1 MFFGKKDET
10 IVSPNIV
17 LPLLPLR
24 DIVVF
29 PHMVAPLFVGRDRSI
44 KAVETAIKS
53 EKLIFLAS
61 QRNAQQTNPEAE
73 DIFSI
78 GVVGQIIQL
87 LKLPDNTVK
96 IFVEGRYRAS
106 IQRFIEHDPYFRVE
120 ITPIEDE
127 FTGRE
132 IEIQA
137 LARGL
142 RNVSESYVATDNKA
156 PQEFLNAIKS
166 IKEPGRLA
174 DTIAGQISL
183 KLEDKQALLEK
194 TSVRQRIQTPA

>member
-106 IQRFIEHDPYFRVE
+106 IQRFIEHDPFFRVE
-120 ITPIEDE
+120 IIPSKTN
-127 FTGRE
+127 
-132 IEIQA
+132 
-137 LARGL
+137 L
-142 RNVSESYVATDNKA
+142 RAVRLKFRHWPGAYATYLKVTW
-156 PQEFLNAIKS
+156 PPTTKPRRSLLNAIKS
-166 IKEPGRLA
+166 MKEPGRLA
-174 DTIAGQISL
+174 DTIAGQLSL
-183 KLEDKQALLEK
+183 KMEDKQALLEK
-194 TSVRQRIQTPA
+194 TSVRQQNRTTA